1 MATQG
6 EDFEWEEG
14 ADGNVEQIAA
24 HRVTPTEA
32 EDAILDADRLRVP
45 AQRDPVER
53 RYAILGATEA
63 GRVLFVVY
71 TIRDGAYRVITV
83 FDASETQKR
92 QYRREKRR

>member
-1 MATQG
+1 METGGPDFGWEAG
-6 EDFEWEEG
+6 E
-14 ADGNVEQIAA
+14 DGNVEHIAA
-24 HRVTPTEA
+24 HHVTPTEA
-32 EDAILDADRLRVP
+32 EDAILDAGRLRIP
-45 AQRDPVER
+45 TRRELTER

-71 TIRDGAYRVITV
+71 VIRDDAYRVITA